1 MGFESSQVARRRLA
15 ALAATNGRIQEALA
29 PSQFPGLSAGAKGST
44 LGHRAD
50 RPESTSAA
58 TPSTALV
65 QHLDL
70 LAHDIMNTPGAGGAL
85 IAAYAAQARALSMV
99 VEAARRAAFTA
110 VLIMGCMVVPL
121 KLGRIRISV
130 TATTVRMND
139 AA

>member
-29 PSQFPGLSAGAKGST
+29 PSQFPGLSAAPKG
-44 LGHRAD
+44 RAD
-50 RPESTSAA
+50 RSEAMSVPA
-58 TPSTALV
+58 PSSALV

-99 VEAARRAAFTA
+99 VEAARRAGSGPLPASVLTA
-110 VLIMGCMVVPL
+110 AQEAL
-121 KLGRIRISV
+121 
-130 TATTVRMND
+130 ATPSPFPRPM
-139 AA
+139 AG